1 MLRAVRAVDH
11 VVKLEQVERLR
22 DELESF
28 AGEMLASVRRRD
40 QRRWG
45 ACYLRG
51 LMVDGKRKSI
61 QPMAARL
68 PEGNE
73 QALQQF
79 VSDSPWDPTPVRAR
93 LAQRMA
99 TELTPEAVI
108 FDDTGYLKSGTSSPC
123 VARQYTGTAGKITNC
138 QIGVSAHL
146 ATETASC
153 PVNWRLFVPE
163 QWDPGSP
170 RASADVADRRA
181 RCGIPAQV
189 GHTEKWRLA
198 LAMLD
203 ELHDWGVRAAL
214 AVADAGY
221 GEIGEFRQGLEDR
234 DLDYAV
240 QVSSNVTAYPETA
253 TRTMPPYKGRGPR
266 PQPRYQQAASSVKD
280 LVRAVGS
287 RAARRITWREGSR
300 SRAGKPA
307 MMSSRFVFLRVRP
320 ASPAHHRAHPGQ
332 DLPTR
337 WLIAEWP
344 TGATEPTK
352 YWVSNLP
359 PRTARAELVRVAK
372 LRWRIEHDYR
382 ELKDGLG
389 LDHYEGRSWNGWH
402 HHVTLVS
409 IAHAFLTLQR
419 LNPKALVPA

>member
-1 MLRAVRAVDH
+1 M
-11 VVKLEQVERLR
+11 KLDQVERLR
-22 DELESF
+22 EELESF
-28 AGEMLASVRRRD
+28 AGQMLASVRRKD

-68 PEGNE
+68 PDGNE

-79 VSDSPWDPTPVRAR
+79 VSASPWDPAPVRAR
-93 LAQRMA
+93 LARRMA
-99 TELTPEAVI
+99 SELKPEAVI
-108 FDDTGYLKSGTSSPC
+108 FDDTGYLKSGSSSPC

-170 RASADVADRRA
+170 RAGADVAERRA
-181 RCGIPAQV
+181 RCGIPDEV

-203 ELHDWGVRAAL
+203 ELHGWGVRAPL
-214 AVADAGY
+214 TVADAGY

-234 DLDYAV
+234 GLDYAV
-240 QVSSNVTAYPETA
+240 QVAASVTAYPETA
-253 TRTMPPYKGRGPR
+253 ARTTPPCSGRGPR
-266 PQPRYQQAASSVKD
+266 PTPRYELAASSVKD
-280 LVRAVGS
+280 LARAAGT

-300 SRAGKPA
+300 WRAGAPA
-307 MMSSRFVFLRVRP
+307 RMSSRFVFLRVRP
-320 ASPAHHRAHPGQ
+320 ASQAHHRAHRGQ
-332 DLPTR
+332 DLPVR
-337 WLIAEWP
+337 WLITEWP
-344 TGATEPTK
+344 TGASEPSK
-352 YWVSNLP
+352 YWISNLP
-359 PRTARAELVRVAK
+359 SRTTRAELVRVAK
-372 LRWRIEHDYR
+372 LRWRVEHDHR

-389 LDHYEGRSWNGWH
+389 LDHYEGRTWNGWH

-409 IAHAFLTLQR
+409 VAHAFLTLQR
-419 LNPKALVPA
+419 LDPKALMPA